1 MIILIILILLI
12 PSFAGADVTL
22 PYDNFVEGWQ
32 KSERLRTFIDV
43 DLFNYINGGAELF
56 KEFGFDKLLVQSYA
70 NGDEEIVVEVYQME
84 NPEAAFGIY
93 LMKCGKET
101 PMQSISARN
110 TGNRLQF
117 TILKNKNFI
126 QINNFTGNEK
136 NIPVMSEAARAL
148 LRLIPEG
155 KSVTLLEE
163 LPKTGL
169 IAGSELLIRGQFALQ
184 PIYTF
189 GDGDILQLNG
199 KVFGVVGDYKT
210 GEKNTYTF
218 LKIQYADS
226 STAAEV
232 FQNLLEN
239 LDPYLIIQQKWDGG
253 FIFKDYQDK
262 YGIIELKE
270 AALAIK
276 IHLVKIPISNFNIGE

>member
-1 MIILIILILLI
+1 
-12 PSFAGADVTL
+12 
-22 PYDNFVEGWQ
+22 
-32 KSERLRTFIDV
+32 
-43 DLFNYINGGAELF
+43 
-56 KEFGFDKLLVQSYA
+56 
-70 NGDEEIVVEVYQME
+70 
-84 NPEAAFGIY
+84 
-93 LMKCGKET
+93 MKCGKET
-101 PMQSISARN
+101 PMESISARN

-117 TILKNKNFI
+117 TILKSNYFI

-169 IAGSELLIRGQFALQ
+169 IAGSELLIIGQFALQ
-184 PIYTF
+184 QIYTF

-218 LKIQYADS
+218 LKIPYADS
-226 STAAEV
+226 STTAEV
-232 FQNLLEN
+232 YQNLINN
-239 LDPYLIIQQKWDGG
+239 LDPYLIIQKKWDGG

-262 YGIIELKE
+262 YGIVELKE
-270 AALAIK
+270 AALEIK
-276 IHLVKIPISNFNIGE
+276 LHLIKLPDSNLNTGE